1 MRVGLGNVTVAGA
14 AGSAGASV
22 GMVQH
27 YYASKEALLRDT
39 FTAVRADV
47 LARVD
52 AAVVRSER
60 RHARIEQMLARS
72 LKQLLPLDA
81 RRREEA
87 YLMQAFAGLALEDEA
102 LAGHLRDAHRAHRER
117 IALALSNGKRC
128 GEVEG
133 ETDVDAEAYGLISL
147 TEGLS
152 ARLLVSATRPER
164 RWAGHALEAQAA
176 RLCPGP
182 CHHHPGAAASPGA
195 AG

>member
-14 AGSAGASV
+14 ARSAGASV

-27 YYASKEALLRDT
+27 YYASKEALLGETYRS
-39 FTAVRADV
+39 VRADV

-52 AAVVRSER
+52 AAVALAER
-60 RHARIEQMLARS
+60 RHARIERMLARS

-81 RRREEA
+81 QRREEA
-87 YLMQAFAGLALEDEA
+87 YLMQAFAGLALEDET
-102 LAGHLRDAHRAHRER
+102 LAARLRDAHRTHRELV
-117 IALALSNGKRC
+117 ALALSNGQRC
-128 GEVEG
+128 GEVEA

-164 RWAGHALEAQAA
+164 RWAGQVLEAQAA

-182 CHHHPGAAASPGA
+182 CHHHSGAAASPGA
-195 AG
+195 VG